1 MGRRVGDLMHG
12 AVVTATPATSVR
24 RGSMWMRR
32 RGVGCLPIVS
42 RGRLVGVVT
51 ISLLLTV
58 LEKLLL
64 AT

>member
-1 MGRRVGDLMHG
+1 
-12 AVVTATPATSVR
+12 VTATPATSVR
-24 RGSMWMRR
+24 GGSMRMRH

-51 ISLLLTV
+51 VSRLLTL
-58 LEKLLL
+58 LEKVLV